1 MSSIRNPVTRD
12 IIGPLVRIPK
22 GCITASD
29 LHALAATI
37 ERLHGFHTNKG
48 GQAPDEPCLVE
59 VLVENDKHVHARV
72 HSGKQVYRL
81 KLVEGVWEFQ

>member
-1 MSSIRNPVTRD
+1 MTPTRNPTTRD

-29 LHALAATI
+29 LYALAAAI
-37 ERLHGFHTNKG
+37 ERLHGFHKQKG
-48 GQAPDEPCLVE
+48 GLSLDEPCLVE
-59 VLVENDKHVHARV
+59 VIVENDKHIHARV

-81 KLVEGVWEFQ
+81 KLVEGAWEFQ